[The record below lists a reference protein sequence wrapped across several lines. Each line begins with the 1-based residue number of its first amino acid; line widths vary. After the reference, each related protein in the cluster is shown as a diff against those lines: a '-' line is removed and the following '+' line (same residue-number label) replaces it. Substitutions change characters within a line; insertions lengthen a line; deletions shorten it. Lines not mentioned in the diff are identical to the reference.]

1 MDNQSIATKFARWD
15 VQPLENFSQSCV
27 YLIREQLNQGG
38 RLTREQKN
46 YIAERLNHN
55 SYFRTAIPLGGY
67 RFDFSDITRKFLVK
81 QYGSWQEYFAP
92 DKTSLRS
99 ILHGR
104 IAQIVEIN

>member
-1 MDNQSIATKFARWD
+1 MNNQPVAVKFVRGN
-15 VQPLENFSQSCV
+15 VQPLENFAKSWV
-27 YLIREQLNQGG
+27 YLIREQLNRGE

-46 YIAERLNHN
+46 WLAERLNHN

-81 QYGSWQEYFAP
+81 QYGSWYEYAAP

-104 IAQIVEIN
+104 VTQIVEIN